1 MWSIV
6 AARIVGML
14 VRPTTRMMHTLFIL
28 CMIIWPLLRG
38 LTVGFDPWV
47 IAGWGTLVVWLVVRA
62 AAFRELRKLPQRYA
76 DAFERG
82 DADAL
87 AEVSRLFAYVYAD
100 SVIAD
105 AMLHSL
111 AGVEL
116 IVRKKWIEA
125 RDELA
130 KVKRRVL
137 PKESDIVALNNF
149 AYATARAGDA
159 AKGVILAE
167 SAVEQARHIDTP
179 TMKRYVASLRGTH
192 AIALHLAD
200 RNDEAL
206 PILEEIVRE
215 EALPRLANERNY
227 WLGRVYRALGRQD
240 DAHAAFARA
249 AELEGP
255 CREEARTELASSS
268 PFRG

>member
-1 MWSIV
+1 MWSVV

-28 CMIIWPLLRG
+28 CLIIWPLLHG
-38 LTVGFDPWV
+38 LTGGFDAWS
-47 IAGWGTLVVWLVVRA
+47 IGGWCVFGAWLILRA

-100 SVIAD
+100 SVMAD

-137 PKESDIVALNNF
+137 PKESDVVALNNF

-159 AKGVILAE
+159 TKAVTLAE

-179 TMKRYVASLRGTH
+179 TMKRYIASLRGTH

-206 PILEEIVRE
+206 PILEEVARE
-215 EALPRLANERNY
+215 EALPRLVNERSY

-240 DAHAAFARA
+240 DAHAAFSRA
-249 AELEGP
+249 AAVEGP
-255 CREEARTELASSS
+255 CRDEARSELASST